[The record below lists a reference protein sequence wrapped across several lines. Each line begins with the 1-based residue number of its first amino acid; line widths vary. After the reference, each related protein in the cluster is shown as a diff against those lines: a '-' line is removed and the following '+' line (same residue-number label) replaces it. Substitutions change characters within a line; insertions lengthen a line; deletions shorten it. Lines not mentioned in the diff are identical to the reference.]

1 MLPGTYITLK
11 KGVITMDNEITTT
24 AVAEEE
30 DKATEIIN
38 HIFGKLLKVIVK
50 LLLKLGIKISF

>member
-1 MLPGTYITLK
+1 
-11 KGVITMDNEITTT
+11 MDNEITTT

-38 HIFGKLLKVIVK
+38 HIFGKLLKVIAK